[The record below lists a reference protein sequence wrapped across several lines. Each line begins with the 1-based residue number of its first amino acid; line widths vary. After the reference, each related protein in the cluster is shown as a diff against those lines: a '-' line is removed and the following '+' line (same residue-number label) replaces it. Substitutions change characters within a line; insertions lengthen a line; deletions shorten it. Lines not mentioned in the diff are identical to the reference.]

1 MYFNQGINWVQGE
14 NAAKSWYVPAGQ
26 TALLMDSED
35 MKFYLKSADASGIP
49 LPLRTFAYTEVKEAP
64 KGDSTYYITKDEY
77 DALTKRIEVLE
88 GAKHESAV

>member
-14 NAAKSWYVPAGQ
+14 AAAKSWYVPAGQ

-49 LPLRTFAYTEVKEAP
+49 LPLRTFAYSEVKEAP
-64 KGDSTYYITKDEY
+64 KVESSDYITRAEF
-77 DALTKRIEVLE
+77 DALVKRIEE
-88 GAKHESAV
+88 GDKHESAV

>member
-26 TALLMDSED
+26 TALLMDSEEQ
-35 MKFYLKSADASGIP
+35 KFYLKTADASGIP
-49 LPLRTFAYTEVKEAP
+49 LPLRVFAYSEVKEAP
-64 KGDSTYYITKDEY
+64 KGESSDYITRAEF
-77 DALTKRIEVLE
+77 DALVKRIEE

>member
-14 NAAKSWYVPAGQ
+14 SAAKSWYVPAGQ

-49 LPLRTFAYTEVKEAP
+49 LPLRVFTYSEVKEAP
-64 KGDSTYYITKDEY
+64 KGDSSNYVTRAEY
-77 DALTKRIEVLE
+77 DDLVKRIDEIKGV
-88 GAKHESAV
+88 HNESAV

>member
-26 TALLMDSED
+26 TALLMDSEE

-49 LPLRTFAYTEVKEAP
+49 LPLRVFAYSEVKEAP
-64 KGDSTYYITKDEY
+64 KANDIEYVTKAEF
-77 DALTKRIEVLE
+77 DALVKRIEE
-88 GAKHESAV
+88 GAKHESTV

>member
-1 MYFNQGINWVQGE
+1 MYFNNGINWVQGE

-26 TALLMDSED
+26 TALLMDSEE

-49 LPLRTFAYTEVKEAP
+49 LPLRVFTYSEVKEAP
-64 KGDSTYYITKDEY
+64 KGESSNYITRAEFD
-77 DALTKRIEVLE
+77 DLVKRIEVLE

>member
-26 TALLMDSED
+26 TALLMDSEE

-49 LPLRTFAYTEVKEAP
+49 LPLRVFAYSEVKEAP
-64 KGDSTYYITKDEY
+64 KTNDIEYVTKAEF
-77 DALTKRIEVLE
+77 DALVKRIEE

>member
-49 LPLRTFAYTEVKEAP
+49 LPLRVFTYSEVKEAP
-64 KGDSTYYITKDEY
+64 KTNDIEYVTKAEF
-77 DALTKRIEVLE
+77 DALVKRIEE